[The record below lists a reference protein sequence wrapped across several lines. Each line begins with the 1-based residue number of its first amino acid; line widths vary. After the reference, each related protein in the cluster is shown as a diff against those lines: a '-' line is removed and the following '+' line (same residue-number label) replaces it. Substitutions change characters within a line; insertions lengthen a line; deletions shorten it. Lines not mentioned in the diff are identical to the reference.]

1 MGLNRKNYE
10 IVADELMQMIVS
22 GVIKPGN
29 KLEPIETLARQYR
42 VGRSTVREALSLLK
56 ARGMI
61 QSVQG
66 DGTYVADNQAHSLGL
81 AQNAVLAS
89 ATELLQLLQ
98 VRKIVEVGC
107 ISLATQFRTQ
117 ANVDEL
123 DRVVQHMKHSV
134 GNEEVSQGYDLN
146 FHLAIARATQNPLL
160 QQMMEGISATM
171 MRTIRDTRK
180 LWLYSERESA
190 ARLFEEH
197 RLMYQAIVDHDHQ
210 TATDTMARHLDKV
223 AAVLR
228 SPERGQE
235 QT

>member
-22 GVIKPGN
+22 GVVKPGN

-61 QSVQG
+61 ESVQG
-66 DGTYVADNQAHSLGL
+66 DGTYVADNRARNLGL
-81 AQNAVLAS
+81 AQSSYLSN

-107 ISLATQFRTQ
+107 IGLATQFRTET
-117 ANVDEL
+117 NVDEL
-123 DRVVQHMKHSV
+123 DRVVQHMQHSV
-134 GNEEVSQGYDLN
+134 GNEEVSQVYDVN

-160 QQMMEGISATM
+160 EQMMESVSVAMT
-171 MRTIRDTRK
+171 RTIRDTRK

-197 RLMYQAIVDHDHQ
+197 RRMYQAIVDHDYQ
-210 TATDTMARHLDKV
+210 TATDTMSHHLDKV
-223 AAVLR
+223 AAVLMR
-228 SPERGQE
+228 PRL
-235 QT
+235 